1 MSEPLKQTL
10 KDPLKDPRHRRPATF
25 RLDDPG
31 VVVIDADEAGRPAR
45 GTIQITPEAD
55 PAQLPVAVEAALPPR
70 RGLRWGALLWI
81 SVAGLVLLGLG
92 LSVTHL
98 IEDLFARSEGLG
110 FLGAGFAAAAALALI
125 AIITREAYGLARLAT
140 IERLHR
146 RAVEVLLSDDR
157 GASRAVVADL
167 LKIAHQNPRLAR
179 ARVALSSHTGEIID
193 GADMIKLAE
202 RELMSPLDI
211 EARRLV
217 SVAAQRV
224 SVVTAVSP
232 RAAIDVLFVLAA
244 ALRLIRQL
252 ARLYG
257 GRPGAL
263 GMISLARQVVAHL
276 AITGGMAASDSLV
289 QQVLGHGIAA
299 KLSQRLG
306 EGVLN
311 GLLTARLGLAAIDV
325 TRPLP
330 FTALPR
336 PVLADLAKDLLR
348 KREDAE

>member
-1 MSEPLKQTL
+1 
-10 KDPLKDPRHRRPATF
+10 
-25 RLDDPG
+25 
-31 VVVIDADEAGRPAR
+31 VIA
-45 GTIQITPEAD
+45 
-55 PAQLPVAVEAALPPR
+55 
-70 RGLRWGALLWI
+70 
-81 SVAGLVLLGLG
+81 
-92 LSVTHL
+92 
-98 IEDLFARSEGLG
+98 
-110 FLGAGFAAAAALALI
+110 
-125 AIITREAYGLARLAT
+125 REALGLARLAA
-140 IERLHR
+140 IEKLHL
-146 RAVEVLLSDDR
+146 RAAEVLASDDR
-157 GASRAVVADL
+157 AASRIIVGDL
-167 LKIAHQNPRLAR
+167 LKLAHQNPQLAR
-179 ARVALSSHTGEIID
+179 ARATLKGHADDIID

-202 RELMSPLDI
+202 RELMTPLDS

-217 SVAAQRV
+217 SSAAQRV

-232 RAAIDVLFVLAA
+232 RAAIDVLFVFVAS
-244 ALRLIRQL
+244 LRLIRQL

-263 GMISLARQVVAHL
+263 GMIRLLRHVIAHL

-289 QQVLGHGIAA
+289 QQMLGHGIAA

-306 EGVLN
+306 EGILN

-348 KREDAE
+348 KREDEE